1 MAIQS
6 LIDQTLATRQTIVK
20 VLKSIPHE
28 FTSVVPPTWSN
39 NAHWHAGHLIV
50 TPYLLTYGVMK
61 EPLLLEDNYKD
72 LFAKGTGPASWE
84 EHTVPTYEDLVDNIV
99 SSSGKLFESLRD
111 RWEIPYV
118 EPYTTS
124 VGIILKSPVEALQFS
139 LMHDGIHLG
148 MLLALRRALQ
158 IPTP

>member
-1 MAIQS
+1 MAIQT
-6 LIDQTLATRQTIVK
+6 LIDQTLGTRQTIVK

-28 FTSVVPPTWSN
+28 FTTVIPPTWSN

-50 TPYLLTYGVMK
+50 TPYLITYGVMK
-61 EPLLLEDNYKD
+61 EPLPVSEEYKE
-72 LFAKGTGPASWE
+72 LFGKGSSPSSWE
-84 EHTVPTYEDLVDNIV
+84 GKTVPTYEDLVDEIV
-99 SSSGKLFESLRD
+99 PSSGKLFELLRD
-111 RWEIPYV
+111 RWDVPFV

-124 VGIILKSPVEALQFS
+124 VGVILKSPAEALQFS

-158 IPTP
+158 IPTS